1 MMVKIEFTNGWLKVI
16 GDTLNNTNLKVI
28 EIPKEEGL
36 IYINQ
41 ECGGKLEGL
50 LEKLKYNHQKEA
62 LYIDS

>member
-1 MMVKIEFTNGWLKVI
+1 MMVKIEFTNGWLKII

-36 IYINQ
+36 VYINQ

-50 LEKLKYNHQKEA
+50 L
-62 LYIDS
+62 